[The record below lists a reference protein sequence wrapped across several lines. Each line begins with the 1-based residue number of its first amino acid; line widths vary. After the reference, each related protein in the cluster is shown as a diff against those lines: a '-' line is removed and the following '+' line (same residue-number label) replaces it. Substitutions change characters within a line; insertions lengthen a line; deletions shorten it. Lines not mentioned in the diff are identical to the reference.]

1 MKALVPVL
9 CTAIAAGPSYLAL
22 NTAVKRDADA
32 TRHEL
37 DLAVVAAERDELAG
51 EVADLRAELA
61 ATTERRPKRV
71 ARGEVAQP
79 PAPVTRTAEV
89 QGALARAT
97 VAAKANPATAALP
110 KEALTTRIVRGLT
123 GVRR

>member
-1 MKALVPVL
+1 MKAIVPVL
-9 CTAIAAGPSYLAL
+9 CALIAAGPTYLTVA
-22 NTAVKRDADA
+22 TAVKRDADA
-32 TRHEL
+32 TRHEQA
-37 DLAVVAAERDELAG
+37 LATVAAERDELAG

-61 ATTERRPKRV
+61 ATTERRPKRA

-97 VAAKANPATAALP
+97 VAAQANPATAALP
-110 KEALTTRIVRGLT
+110 TRGLVT
-123 GVRR
+123 RVLRGLR